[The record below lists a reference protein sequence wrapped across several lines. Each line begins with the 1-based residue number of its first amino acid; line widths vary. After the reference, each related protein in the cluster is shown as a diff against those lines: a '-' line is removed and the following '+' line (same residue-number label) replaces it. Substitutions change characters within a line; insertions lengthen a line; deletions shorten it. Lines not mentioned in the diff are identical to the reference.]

1 MAKNG
6 QQVYE
11 KKVPGSRAVKIIIIT
26 IIIIIIINCK
36 SRTGCE
42 EIVIISLTMKPATM
56 ASNSYARI
64 NKK

>member
-11 KKVPGSRAVKIIIIT
+11 KKVPGSRAVKIIIT
-26 IIIIIIINCK
+26 IIIINCK

-56 ASNSYARI
+56 ASNSYAII

>member
-1 MAKNG
+1 LAKNG

-26 IIIIIIINCK
+26 IIIINCK

-42 EIVIISLTMKPATM
+42 EIVIISLTMKSATM